1 MAVVPLPNSQ
11 EKPIAVI
18 KCRDF
23 ITFLN
28 LKTRK
33 YTQLIKSVIVSDIL
47 RCCNLEVE
55 NDGQTISVYSLECSR
70 SNGVLN
76 SAVTKYQV
84 DRAALL
90 NLLA

>member
-11 EKPIAVI
+11 ENPIAVI
-18 KCRDF
+18 KCREF

-33 YTQLIKSVIVSDIL
+33 YTQLIKSVIVSDML

-55 NDGQTISVYSLECSR
+55 NDVQTISVYSLECTR
-70 SNGVLN
+70 INGSIN
-76 SAVTKYQV
+76 SAVTKYQI
-84 DRAALL
+84 DKAALL